1 MTIHSEHPFLPP
13 EGERSPV
20 RRFRGRLPAPV
31 TVWTSG
37 TGDAKPAGLT
47 VSSLLISDGDPSE
60 LIGLIDPDS
69 DLADAIARHGTIAV
83 SLLNRSDHALAEA
96 FAGTAPAPGG
106 PFRLASWTA
115 TDWGPVLTATS
126 AWLGARVQ
134 DQPAPAG
141 WALLVRAVIE
151 RVELSQPS
159 EDPLAHLRGRYGSVS

>member
-13 EGERSPV
+13 EGDRSPA

-37 TGDAKPAGLT
+37 AAGAKPAGLT
-47 VSSLLISDGDPSE
+47 VSSLLISDGDPPE

-83 SLLNRSDHALAEA
+83 SLLARSDHALAEA

-106 PFRLASWTA
+106 AFRLAQWTD
-115 TDWGPVLTATS
+115 TDWGPVLVHTS
-126 AWLGARVQ
+126 AWLGARVIEEPQ
-134 DQPAPAG
+134 SAG
-141 WALLVRAVIE
+141 WALLVRGVIE
-151 RVELSQPS
+151 QVELAQSV
-159 EDPLAHLRGRYGSVS
+159 EDPLAHLRGRYGSVG

>member
-13 EGERSPV
+13 EGDRSPV

-37 TGDAKPAGLT
+37 TGDARPAGLT
-47 VSSLLISDGDPSE
+47 VSSLLIADGDPPE

-83 SLLNRSDHALAEA
+83 SQLERSDYALAEA

-106 PFRLASWTA
+106 PFRLTQWTD
-115 TDWGPVLTATS
+115 TTWGPVITHTPT
-126 AWLGARVQ
+126 WLGARVRQ
-134 DQPAPAG
+134 DPIPAG
-141 WALLVRAVIE
+141 WSLLIRAVIE
-151 RVELSQPS
+151 HIDLPHPTEN
-159 EDPLAHLRGRYGSVS
+159 PLTHLRGRYGSVT

>member
-13 EGERSPV
+13 ESDRSPA

-37 TGDAKPAGLT
+37 RSSARPAGLT
-47 VSSLLISDGDPSE
+47 VSSLLISDGDPPE

-106 PFRLASWTA
+106 PFRLAQWTD
-115 TDWGPVLTATS
+115 TDWGPVITGTS
-126 AWLGARVQ
+126 AWLGARVHQ
-134 DQPAPAG
+134 EPRPAG
-141 WALLVRAVIE
+141 WALLIQAVIE
-151 RVELSQPS
+151 QVELAQPTD
-159 EDPLAHLRGRYGSVS
+159 EPLAHLRGRYGSVS